1 MPLHR
6 MILLSP
12 PSQPPPPPP
21 LLHLRPTQ
29 KRKPKFLHFN
39 SPLNLP
45 FIPRL
50 KPINSVKLSLNP
62 QTMQKPLSKTLE
74 TLTKL
79 KPFLQTNHRS
89 ILLGWLCSSVSVFS
103 LSQIIPK
110 IGSFSSNLTNNVSVS
125 KLRDQG
131 LVLGFLVLVK
141 LVARYWQQA
150 FLWEAALRTVYQ
162 MRVFVFQKVL
172 ERELGFFEGGNGVSS
187 GDIAYRIT
195 AEASDVADT
204 VFALLNTIVPSS
216 LQLFAM
222 ATQMLVISPSLSLI
236 SAMVVPCMA
245 FVIAYLG
252 ERLRKIS
259 KRAHLS
265 IATLAAYLNEVLPA
279 ILFVKAN
286 SGELSEHARFR
297 KLAFEDLSQCL
308 AKKKMKALIPVIVQ
322 IIYFGVLCIL
332 CIGSLVVSCGSFDGC
347 SIVSFVTSLILLV
360 EPIQG
365 VGKAYN
371 DLKQGE
377 PAIERI
383 FDLTKL
389 KSEVIEKPDAIDLD
403 LVKGEVKFCDV
414 SFKYVDNMPLVLDG
428 LNLSIRPGET
438 VALVGPSG
446 GGKTTLV
453 KLLLRLYEPST
464 GSILVDNHN
473 IKNIR
478 LESLRRHVGLV
489 SQDIILFSGTVAENI
504 GYRDLMTYID
514 MERVERAAQIANA
527 DEFVR
532 KLPEGYR
539 SLIGPRGSLL
549 SGGQKQRLAIARA
562 LYQNSSILVLDEAT
576 SALDSRSEL
585 LVRQAVERL
594 MENHTVLVIA
604 HRLETI
610 LMADRIFLLQDG
622 KLQELARSTFLAGHH
637 DSLMSTGVVI

>member
-204 VFALLNTIVPSS
+204 VFALLNVSNRVLLKTIVPSS

-549 SGGQKQRLAIARA
+549 SGGQKQRCW
-562 LYQNSSILVLDEAT
+562 S
-576 SALDSRSEL
+576 
-585 LVRQAVERL
+585 
-594 MENHTVLVIA
+594 
-604 HRLETI
+604 
-610 LMADRIFLLQDG
+610 
-622 KLQELARSTFLAGHH
+622 
-637 DSLMSTGVVI
+637 